1 MHELYSQRRINRICL
16 IASSFL
22 YYIKSSKII
31 GMSEDCLFEDTEADN
46 PYFTYYRIEPDHEIL
61 INTVTIYLKFCGAA
75 QIRRETLLAF

>member
-1 MHELYSQRRINRICL
+1 
-16 IASSFL
+16 
-22 YYIKSSKII
+22 
-31 GMSEDCLFEDTEADN
+31 MSEDCLFEDTEADN